1 MPEALTLALWIAM
14 LVLGLLLMVPVALVL
29 AQVLL
34 ALLPDRTIPEMQRP
48 RRIAVIMPAHNEGR
62 GLRPTLMQALA
73 QLGPDDRLLVVADNC
88 SDDTAAQA
96 REFDVTV
103 VERFHATERGKG
115 YALDHGVR
123 ALEALALKE
132 GHAPDVVIILDADC
146 LLGPHLLPRIAS
158 VAHGTGHPVQA
169 TYLME
174 AANGS
179 LKARVAEFAMRV
191 KNLVRPRGMH
201 QLGLPCG
208 LYGTG
213 MAFPWDVAVQAPL
226 ASGHLAEDMQ
236 LGVRLAQLGA
246 PPLLCEDATVTS
258 VFANSKEGESSQRT
272 RWEHGHLAML
282 VGEGPGLLLRSMRPG
297 RGAQLL
303 QVMDMLVPPLALL
316 AMSLVGWTAVTF
328 VVAVAAGW
336 VAPFVLALLSVA
348 MLGVAIVVA
357 QQRWAS
363 DILSLGELARAP
375 FILLAKVPLYLRFV
389 FRRQTD
395 WVRTKRDT
403 GATGDAGA
411 PAANAAN
418 AATAAG
424 APAAT
429 AADATPERIDR

>member
-1 MPEALTLALWIAM
+1 MPDIVVVALWVGMTLI
-14 LVLGLLLMVPVALVL
+14 GLLLLVPAALVL

-34 ALLPDRTIPEMQRP
+34 ALLPDRPIAEMQRP

-73 QLGPDDRLLVVADNC
+73 QLGPEDRVLVVADNC

-115 YALDHGVR
+115 YALDFGVR

-132 GHAPDVVIILDADC
+132 GQAPDVVVILDADC
-146 LLGPHLLPRIAS
+146 TLGPQLLPRIAA
-158 VAHGTGHPVQA
+158 VAHGTGRPVQA

-174 AANGS
+174 AANSS

-213 MAFPWDVAVQAPL
+213 MAFPWEVAVKAPL

-246 PPLLCEDATVTS
+246 PPLLCEDAKVTS
-258 VFANSKEGESSQRT
+258 VFANSQEGEASQRT

-282 VGEGPGLLLRSMRPG
+282 VGEGPGLLWRSMRPG

-303 QVMDMLVPPLALL
+303 QVLDMLVPPLALL
-316 AMSLVGWTAVTF
+316 AMTLVGWAAVTL
-328 VVAVAAGW
+328 VVALAAGW
-336 VAPFVLALLSVA
+336 VAPLVLALLA
-348 MLGVAIVVA
+348 LLMLTAAIVAA
-357 QQRWAS
+357 QQRWAA
-363 DILSLGELARAP
+363 DVLSLGELARAP
-375 FILLAKVPLYLRFV
+375 FIVLAKLPLYLRFL
-389 FRRQTD
+389 FKRQTD

-403 GATGDAGA
+403 
-411 PAANAAN
+411 
-418 AATAAG
+418 
-424 APAAT
+424 
-429 AADATPERIDR
+429 

>member
-1 MPEALTLALWIAM
+1 MPDVVI
-14 LVLGLLLMVPVALVL
+14 LVLWLLMIAVGLLLLAPVALVL

-34 ALLPDRTIPEMQRP
+34 ALLPDRTIPDMPRP

-62 GLRPTLMQALA
+62 GLRPTVMQALA
-73 QLGPDDRLLVVADNC
+73 QLGPQDRLLVVADNC

-103 VERFHATERGKG
+103 VERFHETERGKG
-115 YALDHGVR
+115 YALDFGVR

-132 GHAPDVVIILDADC
+132 GHAPDVVVILDADC
-146 LLGPHLLPRIAS
+146 VLDPTLLPRIAS
-158 VAHGTGHPVQA
+158 VAHGTGRPVQA

-174 AANGS
+174 AANDG
-179 LKARVAEFAMRV
+179 LKARVAQFAMRV

-246 PPLLCEDATVTS
+246 PPLLCEDARVSS
-258 VFANSKEGESSQRT
+258 VFANSQEGEASQRT

-282 VGEGPGLLLRSMRPG
+282 VGEGPGLLWRSLRPG

-316 AMSLVGWTAVTF
+316 AMSLVGWTFVTL

-336 VAPFVLALLSVA
+336 MAPFVLALLTLA
-348 MLGVAIVVA
+348 LLGLAIVVA
-357 QQRWAS
+357 QQRWAA
-363 DILSLGELARAP
+363 DVLSLGELARAP
-375 FILLAKVPLYLRFV
+375 FILLAKIPLYLRFV
-389 FRRQTD
+389 FKRQTD
-395 WVRTKRDT
+395 WVRTKRDS
-403 GATGDAGA
+403 
-411 PAANAAN
+411 
-418 AATAAG
+418 
-424 APAAT
+424 
-429 AADATPERIDR
+429 